1 MFDPESRRPQFYA
14 PEPERSFVDA
24 FVGELIANVL
34 VFAVFAAIG
43 VALALFV

>member
-1 MFDPESRRPQFYA
+1 MFDPESRRPQFYD

-24 FVGELIANVL
+24 FVGELISNVL